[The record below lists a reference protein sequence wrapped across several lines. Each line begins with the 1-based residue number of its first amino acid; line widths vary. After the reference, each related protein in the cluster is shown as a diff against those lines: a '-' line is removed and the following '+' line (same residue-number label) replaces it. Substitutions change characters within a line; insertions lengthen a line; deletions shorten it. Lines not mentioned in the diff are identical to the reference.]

1 MGSALEKVHFSF
13 LLGGRTAMQKF
24 LRGRTAMQTA
34 KKLLQL
40 FITRA
45 RPPAEAAE
53 MPSREVEKENP
64 RGGNK
69 PD

>member
-1 MGSALEKVHFSF
+1 
-13 LLGGRTAMQKF
+13 MQKF

-64 RGGNK
+64 RGGE
-69 PD
+69 